1 MRPVPGT
8 VATYRN
14 MVALP
19 LAVVVHL
26 VAIGRWCQ
34 EKAWRGGFGKTTLAG
49 VDRLDQLFARSLR
62 EIQAHAGELAETET
76 GSFLVNEAA
85 QLLAALR
92 LWAQI
97 QYRSDQV
104 VRQILE
110 AVDAVSLEQ
119 VADDLRAL
127 GGRDARAASGT
138 VTATIRLPSEQLMAI
153 ASYALRAV

>member
-1 MRPVPGT
+1 
-8 VATYRN
+8 
-14 MVALP
+14 
-19 LAVVVHL
+19 
-26 VAIGRWCQ
+26 
-34 EKAWRGGFGKTTLAG
+34 

-62 EIQAHAGELAETET
+62 EVEAHAGELAATET
-76 GSFLVNEAA
+76 GSFLVTEAA

-104 VRQILE
+104 VREILE
-110 AVDAVSLEQ
+110 AVDAVVLER
-119 VADDLRAL
+119 VADDLRAV

-138 VTATIRLPSEQLMAI
+138 VTATIRLPGEQLMAI

>member
-1 MRPVPGT
+1 MTPS
-8 VATYRN
+8 TYRLRPATLDD
-14 MVALP
+14 VDALVRHR
-19 LAVVVHL
+19 LAMFTEMGIAVHE
-26 VAIGRWCQ
+26 A
-34 EKAWRGGFGKTTLAG
+34 TLAPAFREWLA
-49 VDRLDQLFARSLR
+49 RLMPEGTYRAW
-62 EIQAHAGELAETET
+62 LAETET

-104 VRQILE
+104 VREILE
-110 AVDAVSLEQ
+110 AVDAVVLER
-119 VADDLRAL
+119 VADDLRAM

-138 VTATIRLPSEQLMAI
+138 VTATIRLPGEQLMAI

>member
-1 MRPVPGT
+1 MWWGS
-8 VATYRN
+8 
-14 MVALP
+14 
-19 LAVVVHL
+19 
-26 VAIGRWCQ
+26 
-34 EKAWRGGFGKTTLAG
+34 FGKGTLDG